1 MGFSIE
7 TSVSA
12 VTVFLQGALSFFSPC
27 VLPLVPLYVSY
38 LAGGAAV
45 VGEDGV
51 RRYPRGKIFLNTL
64 FFVVGI
70 SFAFF
75 LLGLGLTALGEFFH
89 NYQVWF
95 ARASGVIILLFG
107 LYQLGLGKRTMLL
120 EQEHRLPFHL
130 NKLAMNPAVA
140 LVMGFTF
147 SFAWTPCVGPT
158 LSSVLLMASSAESSA
173 AGFLLIGVYTLGFV
187 LPFLAVGLF
196 TGTVLDFFKS
206 HQNVVRYTVK
216 IGAVLLIVMGI
227 LTLTGA
233 TGGIS
238 ADLAAGSGT
247 VQEEP
252 AGNSGEEAAPSGDS
266 QEEHSGADSQEI
278 PMVPAP
284 DFTLTDQYG
293 QTHTLSDY
301 QGKTVFLNFWATWCG
316 PCKMEMPDIQ
326 ALYEDWDENAGELV
340 VLGVAGPNIG
350 QEGSAEDIT
359 AFLEENGYT
368 YPVVMDETGTLFYQY
383 GISAYP
389 TTFMIDTEGNVFGYV
404 QGAVS
409 REVMDDIVEQ
419 TRAAQMIHP
428 GRRGRTFA
436 VPAAFSRAAESACK
450 KVVNLRQFVLESNSY
465 RGPLRRRGT
474 PIDRKRRGT
483 PMAHNDSF
491 DEPRFEA
498 LYRKLYPDLLR
509 CAEIALRTGGSWYV
523 SVAGRAEEVVQEL
536 FAFAWEHQADLWSSA
551 SPTGWLYRVLRYKV
565 LELLKEDRFWRKH
578 LIRAAGEMP
587 ASPEDDFQQRAE
599 ITSIL
604 TPEEYEILRKL
615 YLEKYTYEELAREMG
630 LKKSALAMRVKR
642 SKERFVKQWN
652 RH

>member
-51 RRYPRGKIFLNTL
+51 RRYPRGRIFFNTL
-64 FFVVGI
+64 FFVAGI

-75 LLGLGLTALGEFFH
+75 LLGLGLSALGTFFH
-89 NYQVWF
+89 DYQVWF

-107 LYQLGLGKRTMLL
+107 LYQLGLGRRTMLL
-120 EQEHRLPFHL
+120 EQEHRLPFRL
-130 NKLAMNPAVA
+130 DKLAMNPAVA

-196 TGTVLDFFKS
+196 TGAVLDFFKA
-206 HQNVVRYTVK
+206 HQSVVRYTVK

-233 TGGIS
+233 TGTIS
-238 ADLAAGSGT
+238 ADLAAVSGT
-247 VQEEP
+247 TQEEP
-252 AGNSGEEAAPSGDS
+252 AAEQEDTTGAQEESGE
-266 QEEHSGADSQEI
+266 I
-278 PMVPAP
+278 PVVPAP

-293 QTHTLSDY
+293 ETHTLSDY
-301 QGKTVFLNFWATWCG
+301 QGQTVFLNFWATWCG

-326 ALYEDWDENAGELV
+326 ALYEEWDENAGDLV
-340 VLGVAGPNIG
+340 VLGVAGPGIG
-350 QEGSAEDIT
+350 QEGSAEDIA

-368 YPVVMDETGTLFYQY
+368 YPVVMDDTGMLFYQY

-409 REVMDDIVEQ
+409 REIMDDIVEQ
-419 TRAAQMIHP
+419 TMTGQ
-428 GRRGRTFA
+428 RR
-436 VPAAFSRAAESACK
+436 
-450 KVVNLRQFVLESNSY
+450 
-465 RGPLRRRGT
+465 
-474 PIDRKRRGT
+474 
-483 PMAHNDSF
+483 
-491 DEPRFEA
+491 
-498 LYRKLYPDLLR
+498 
-509 CAEIALRTGGSWYV
+509 
-523 SVAGRAEEVVQEL
+523 
-536 FAFAWEHQADLWSSA
+536 
-551 SPTGWLYRVLRYKV
+551 
-565 LELLKEDRFWRKH
+565 
-578 LIRAAGEMP
+578 
-587 ASPEDDFQQRAE
+587 
-599 ITSIL
+599 
-604 TPEEYEILRKL
+604 
-615 YLEKYTYEELAREMG
+615 
-630 LKKSALAMRVKR
+630 
-642 SKERFVKQWN
+642 
-652 RH
+652 

>member
-107 LYQLGLGKRTMLL
+107 LYQLGLGRRTMLL

-158 LSSVLLMASSAESSA
+158 LSSVLLMASSGSSAA

-233 TGGIS
+233 TGTIS
-238 ADLAAGSGT
+238 ADLAAVSGT
-247 VQEEP
+247 TQEEP
-252 AGNSGEEAAPSGDS
+252 AAEQEDTTGAQEESGE
-266 QEEHSGADSQEI
+266 I
-278 PMVPAP
+278 PVVPAP

-293 QTHTLSDY
+293 ETHTLSDY
-301 QGKTVFLNFWATWCG
+301 QGQTVFLNFWATWCG

-326 ALYEDWDENAGELV
+326 ALYEAWDENAGDLV
-340 VLGVAGPNIG
+340 VLGVAGPGIG
-350 QEGSAEDIT
+350 QEGSAEDIA

-368 YPVVMDETGTLFYQY
+368 YPVVMDDTGALFYQY

-419 TRAAQMIHP
+419 TRTGQ
-428 GRRGRTFA
+428 RR
-436 VPAAFSRAAESACK
+436 
-450 KVVNLRQFVLESNSY
+450 
-465 RGPLRRRGT
+465 
-474 PIDRKRRGT
+474 
-483 PMAHNDSF
+483 
-491 DEPRFEA
+491 
-498 LYRKLYPDLLR
+498 
-509 CAEIALRTGGSWYV
+509 
-523 SVAGRAEEVVQEL
+523 
-536 FAFAWEHQADLWSSA
+536 
-551 SPTGWLYRVLRYKV
+551 
-565 LELLKEDRFWRKH
+565 
-578 LIRAAGEMP
+578 
-587 ASPEDDFQQRAE
+587 
-599 ITSIL
+599 
-604 TPEEYEILRKL
+604 
-615 YLEKYTYEELAREMG
+615 
-630 LKKSALAMRVKR
+630 
-642 SKERFVKQWN
+642 
-652 RH
+652 

>member
-64 FFVVGI
+64 FFVAGI

-75 LLGLGLTALGEFFH
+75 LLGLGLTALGAFFH
-89 NYQVWF
+89 DYQVWF
-95 ARASGVIILLFG
+95 ARISGVIILLFG
-107 LYQLGLGKRTMLL
+107 LYQLGLGKRAMLL
-120 EQEHRLPFHL
+120 EQERRLPFRL
-130 NKLAMNPAVA
+130 DKLAMNPAVA

-196 TGTVLDFFKS
+196 TGTVLDFFKA

-216 IGAVLLIVMGI
+216 LGAVLLIVMGI

-233 TGGIS
+233 TGTIS
-238 ADLAAGSGT
+238 ADLAAVSGT
-247 VQEEP
+247 TQEEP
-252 AGNSGEEAAPSGDS
+252 AAEQEDTTGAQEESGE
-266 QEEHSGADSQEI
+266 I
-278 PMVPAP
+278 PVVPAP

-293 QTHTLSDY
+293 ETHTLSDY
-301 QGKTVFLNFWATWCG
+301 QGQTVFLNFWATWCG

-326 ALYEDWDENAGELV
+326 ALYEEWDENAGDLV
-340 VLGVAGPNIG
+340 VLGVAGPGIG
-350 QEGSAEDIT
+350 QEGSAEDIA

-368 YPVVMDETGTLFYQY
+368 YPVVMDDTGMLFYQY

-389 TTFMIDTEGNVFGYV
+389 TTFMIDPEGNVFGYV

-409 REVMDDIVEQ
+409 REIMDDIVEQ
-419 TRAAQMIHP
+419 TMTGQ
-428 GRRGRTFA
+428 RR
-436 VPAAFSRAAESACK
+436 
-450 KVVNLRQFVLESNSY
+450 
-465 RGPLRRRGT
+465 
-474 PIDRKRRGT
+474 
-483 PMAHNDSF
+483 
-491 DEPRFEA
+491 
-498 LYRKLYPDLLR
+498 
-509 CAEIALRTGGSWYV
+509 
-523 SVAGRAEEVVQEL
+523 
-536 FAFAWEHQADLWSSA
+536 
-551 SPTGWLYRVLRYKV
+551 
-565 LELLKEDRFWRKH
+565 
-578 LIRAAGEMP
+578 
-587 ASPEDDFQQRAE
+587 
-599 ITSIL
+599 
-604 TPEEYEILRKL
+604 
-615 YLEKYTYEELAREMG
+615 
-630 LKKSALAMRVKR
+630 
-642 SKERFVKQWN
+642 
-652 RH
+652 

>member
-45 VGEDGV
+45 VDENGV
-51 RRYPRGKIFLNTL
+51 RRYPRGRIFFNTL
-64 FFVVGI
+64 FFVAGI

-75 LLGLGLTALGEFFH
+75 LLGLGLSALGTFFH
-89 NYQVWF
+89 DYQVWF

-107 LYQLGLGKRTMLL
+107 LYQLGLGRRTMLL
-120 EQEHRLPFHL
+120 EQEHRLPFRL
-130 NKLAMNPAVA
+130 DKLAMNPAVA

-196 TGTVLDFFKS
+196 TGAVLDFFKA
-206 HQNVVRYTVK
+206 HQSVVRYTVK

-233 TGGIS
+233 TNGLS
-238 ADLAAGSGT
+238 ADLAAVSGT
-247 VQEEP
+247 TTQEESAAEQED
-252 AGNSGEEAAPSGDS
+252 AGGAQEESGE
-266 QEEHSGADSQEI
+266 I
-278 PMVPAP
+278 PVIPAP

-293 QTHTLSDY
+293 ETHTLSDY
-301 QGKTVFLNFWATWCG
+301 QGQTVFLNFWATWCG

-326 ALYEDWDENAGELV
+326 ALYEEWDENAGDLV
-340 VLGVAGPNIG
+340 VLGVAGPGIG
-350 QEGSAEDIT
+350 QEGSAEDIA

-368 YPVVMDETGTLFYQY
+368 YPVVMDDTGALFYQY

-409 REVMDDIVEQ
+409 REVMDDIVQQ
-419 TRAAQMIHP
+419 TMTGQ
-428 GRRGRTFA
+428 RR
-436 VPAAFSRAAESACK
+436 
-450 KVVNLRQFVLESNSY
+450 
-465 RGPLRRRGT
+465 
-474 PIDRKRRGT
+474 
-483 PMAHNDSF
+483 
-491 DEPRFEA
+491 
-498 LYRKLYPDLLR
+498 
-509 CAEIALRTGGSWYV
+509 
-523 SVAGRAEEVVQEL
+523 
-536 FAFAWEHQADLWSSA
+536 
-551 SPTGWLYRVLRYKV
+551 
-565 LELLKEDRFWRKH
+565 
-578 LIRAAGEMP
+578 
-587 ASPEDDFQQRAE
+587 
-599 ITSIL
+599 
-604 TPEEYEILRKL
+604 
-615 YLEKYTYEELAREMG
+615 
-630 LKKSALAMRVKR
+630 
-642 SKERFVKQWN
+642 
-652 RH
+652 

>member
-64 FFVVGI
+64 FFVAGI

-75 LLGLGLTALGEFFH
+75 LLGLGLTALGAFFH
-89 NYQVWF
+89 DYQVWF
-95 ARASGVIILLFG
+95 ARISGVIILLFG
-107 LYQLGLGKRTMLL
+107 LYQLGLGKRAMLL
-120 EQEHRLPFHL
+120 EQERRLPFRL
-130 NKLAMNPAVA
+130 DKLAMNPAVA

-196 TGTVLDFFKS
+196 TGAVLDFFKA
-206 HQNVVRYTVK
+206 HQSVVRYTVK

-233 TGGIS
+233 TNGLS
-238 ADLAAGSGT
+238 ADLAAVSGT
-247 VQEEP
+247 TTQEEP
-252 AGNSGEEAAPSGDS
+252 AAPQDGTASGGAQEDAGGAQEESGE
-266 QEEHSGADSQEI
+266 I
-278 PMVPAP
+278 PVIPAP

-293 QTHTLSDY
+293 ETHTLSDY
-301 QGKTVFLNFWATWCG
+301 QGQTVFLNFWATWCG

-326 ALYEDWDENAGELV
+326 ALYEEWDENAGDLV
-340 VLGVAGPNIG
+340 VLGVAGPGIG
-350 QEGSAEDIT
+350 REGSAEDIA

-368 YPVVMDETGTLFYQY
+368 YPVVMDDTGTLFYQY

-389 TTFMIDTEGNVFGYV
+389 TTFMIDPEGNVFGYV

-409 REVMDDIVEQ
+409 REIMDDIVEQ
-419 TRAAQMIHP
+419 TMTGQ
-428 GRRGRTFA
+428 RR
-436 VPAAFSRAAESACK
+436 
-450 KVVNLRQFVLESNSY
+450 
-465 RGPLRRRGT
+465 
-474 PIDRKRRGT
+474 
-483 PMAHNDSF
+483 
-491 DEPRFEA
+491 
-498 LYRKLYPDLLR
+498 
-509 CAEIALRTGGSWYV
+509 
-523 SVAGRAEEVVQEL
+523 
-536 FAFAWEHQADLWSSA
+536 
-551 SPTGWLYRVLRYKV
+551 
-565 LELLKEDRFWRKH
+565 
-578 LIRAAGEMP
+578 
-587 ASPEDDFQQRAE
+587 
-599 ITSIL
+599 
-604 TPEEYEILRKL
+604 
-615 YLEKYTYEELAREMG
+615 
-630 LKKSALAMRVKR
+630 
-642 SKERFVKQWN
+642 
-652 RH
+652 

>member
-45 VGEDGV
+45 VSKDGV

-75 LLGLGLTALGEFFH
+75 LLGLGLTALGDFFH
-89 NYQVWF
+89 DYQVWF

-107 LYQLGLGKRTMLL
+107 LYQLGLGRRTMLL
-120 EQEHRLPFHL
+120 EREHRLPFRL
-130 NKLAMNPAVA
+130 DKLAMNPAVA

-196 TGTVLDFFKS
+196 TGTVLDFFKA
-206 HQNVVRYTVK
+206 HQSVVRYTVK

-233 TGGIS
+233 TNGLS
-238 ADLAAGSGT
+238 ADLAAVSGT
-247 VQEEP
+247 TTQEESAAEQED
-252 AGNSGEEAAPSGDS
+252 AGGAQEESGE
-266 QEEHSGADSQEI
+266 I
-278 PMVPAP
+278 PVIPAP

-293 QTHTLSDY
+293 ETHTLSDY
-301 QGKTVFLNFWATWCG
+301 QGQTVFLNFWATWCG

-326 ALYEDWDENAGELV
+326 ALYEDWGENAGELV

-350 QEGSAEDIT
+350 QEGSAEDIA

-419 TRAAQMIHP
+419 TRTGQ
-428 GRRGRTFA
+428 RR
-436 VPAAFSRAAESACK
+436 
-450 KVVNLRQFVLESNSY
+450 
-465 RGPLRRRGT
+465 
-474 PIDRKRRGT
+474 
-483 PMAHNDSF
+483 
-491 DEPRFEA
+491 
-498 LYRKLYPDLLR
+498 
-509 CAEIALRTGGSWYV
+509 
-523 SVAGRAEEVVQEL
+523 
-536 FAFAWEHQADLWSSA
+536 
-551 SPTGWLYRVLRYKV
+551 
-565 LELLKEDRFWRKH
+565 
-578 LIRAAGEMP
+578 
-587 ASPEDDFQQRAE
+587 
-599 ITSIL
+599 
-604 TPEEYEILRKL
+604 
-615 YLEKYTYEELAREMG
+615 
-630 LKKSALAMRVKR
+630 
-642 SKERFVKQWN
+642 
-652 RH
+652 

>member
-158 LSSVLLMASSAESSA
+158 LSSVLLMASSADSSA

-196 TGTVLDFFKS
+196 TGAVLDFFKA
-206 HQNVVRYTVK
+206 HQSVVRYTVK

-233 TGGIS
+233 TNGLS
-238 ADLAAGSGT
+238 ADLAAGT
-247 VQEEP
+247 TTQEEP
-252 AGNSGEEAAPSGDS
+252 AAPQDGTASGGAQEDAGGAQEESGE
-266 QEEHSGADSQEI
+266 I
-278 PMVPAP
+278 PVIPAP

-293 QTHTLSDY
+293 ETHTLSDY
-301 QGKTVFLNFWATWCG
+301 QGQTVFLNFWATWCG

-326 ALYEDWDENAGELV
+326 ALYEEWDENAGDLV
-340 VLGVAGPNIG
+340 VLGVAGPGIG
-350 QEGSAEDIT
+350 QEGSAEDIA

-368 YPVVMDETGTLFYQY
+368 YPVVMDDTGMLFYQY

-389 TTFMIDTEGNVFGYV
+389 TTFMIDPEGNVFGYV

-409 REVMDDIVEQ
+409 REIMDDIVEQ
-419 TRAAQMIHP
+419 TMTGQ
-428 GRRGRTFA
+428 RR
-436 VPAAFSRAAESACK
+436 
-450 KVVNLRQFVLESNSY
+450 
-465 RGPLRRRGT
+465 
-474 PIDRKRRGT
+474 
-483 PMAHNDSF
+483 
-491 DEPRFEA
+491 
-498 LYRKLYPDLLR
+498 
-509 CAEIALRTGGSWYV
+509 
-523 SVAGRAEEVVQEL
+523 
-536 FAFAWEHQADLWSSA
+536 
-551 SPTGWLYRVLRYKV
+551 
-565 LELLKEDRFWRKH
+565 
-578 LIRAAGEMP
+578 
-587 ASPEDDFQQRAE
+587 
-599 ITSIL
+599 
-604 TPEEYEILRKL
+604 
-615 YLEKYTYEELAREMG
+615 
-630 LKKSALAMRVKR
+630 
-642 SKERFVKQWN
+642 
-652 RH
+652 

>member
-266 QEEHSGADSQEI
+266 QE
-278 PMVPAP
+278 
-284 DFTLTDQYG
+284 
-293 QTHTLSDY
+293 
-301 QGKTVFLNFWATWCG
+301 
-316 PCKMEMPDIQ
+316 
-326 ALYEDWDENAGELV
+326 
-340 VLGVAGPNIG
+340 
-350 QEGSAEDIT
+350 
-359 AFLEENGYT
+359 
-368 YPVVMDETGTLFYQY
+368 
-383 GISAYP
+383 
-389 TTFMIDTEGNVFGYV
+389 
-404 QGAVS
+404 
-409 REVMDDIVEQ
+409 
-419 TRAAQMIHP
+419 
-428 GRRGRTFA
+428 
-436 VPAAFSRAAESACK
+436 
-450 KVVNLRQFVLESNSY
+450 
-465 RGPLRRRGT
+465 
-474 PIDRKRRGT
+474 
-483 PMAHNDSF
+483 
-491 DEPRFEA
+491 
-498 LYRKLYPDLLR
+498 
-509 CAEIALRTGGSWYV
+509 
-523 SVAGRAEEVVQEL
+523 
-536 FAFAWEHQADLWSSA
+536 
-551 SPTGWLYRVLRYKV
+551 
-565 LELLKEDRFWRKH
+565 
-578 LIRAAGEMP
+578 
-587 ASPEDDFQQRAE
+587 
-599 ITSIL
+599 
-604 TPEEYEILRKL
+604 
-615 YLEKYTYEELAREMG
+615 
-630 LKKSALAMRVKR
+630 
-642 SKERFVKQWN
+642 
-652 RH
+652 